1 MKCIKK
7 LVALTLA
14 AVLALTMLTACGGM
28 AGRAPTT
35 PAVLKEGTADLI
47 LVGNAETIKKDAAA
61 LNEAR
66 VAAGKEKV
74 PFDEEYSVK
83 LTEYANAYT
92 NWQFA
97 WRAYDQDQTAEN
109 KATLDAAKRKYD
121 EVSKELPSGVSK
133 GKMLKVN
140 VAAFDNVKAN
150 GRNYFAG
157 TDKNGNYYPLAT
169 QEGNMCAV
177 TVITKEDLTF
187 AIVFVGTK

>member
-14 AVLALTMLTACGGM
+14 AVLALTMLTACGG
-28 AGRAPTT
+28 T
-35 PAVLKEGTADLI
+35 PAEPLTQPDINKGKEI
-47 LVGNAETIKKDAAA
+47 AAA

-66 VAAGKEKV
+66 VAAGKKEV

-97 WRAYDQDQTAEN
+97 WRAYDRNPTAEN
-109 KATLDAAKRKYD
+109 EATLNAAKQKYD
-121 EVSKELPSGVSK
+121 EASKKLPSGVSG

-140 VAAFDNVKAN
+140 VAAFDNAKVT
-150 GRNYFAG
+150 GHNYFAG
-157 TDKNGNYYPLAT
+157 TDKDGNYYPLAT
-169 QEGNMCAV
+169 QEGDMCAV

>member
-14 AVLALTMLTACGGM
+14 AVLALAMLTACGG
-28 AGRAPTT
+28 T
-35 PAVLKEGTADLI
+35 PAEPPIQPDIEKGKEI
-47 LVGNAETIKKDAAA
+47 AAA

-66 VAAGKEKV
+66 VAAGKKEV

-97 WRAYDQDQTAEN
+97 MRAYDQNKTAEN
-109 KATLDAAKRKYD
+109 EAALNAAKQKYD
-121 EVSKELPSGVSK
+121 EASKKLPGGISSGRLIS
-133 GKMLKVN
+133 VN
-140 VAAFDNVKAN
+140 VARFDAVKES
-150 GRNYFAG
+150 GRNYFIRKDG
-157 TDKNGNYYPLAT
+157 DYHLLAT
-169 QEGNMCAV
+169 WEGDMCAV

-187 AIVFVGTK
+187 AIILVGTKSTK

>member
-14 AVLALTMLTACGGM
+14 AVLALTMLTACGG
-28 AGRAPTT
+28 T
-35 PAVLKEGTADLI
+35 PEEPLTQPNINKGKEI
-47 LVGNAETIKKDAAA
+47 AAA

-66 VAAGKEKV
+66 VAAGKKEV
-74 PFDEEYSVK
+74 AFDEEYSVK

-92 NWQFA
+92 NWQLA
-97 WRAYDQDQTAEN
+97 MRAYDQNKTAEN
-109 KATLDAAKRKYD
+109 KAALDAAKQKYD
-121 EVSKELPSGVSK
+121 EASKNLPSGVS
-133 GKMLKVN
+133 GGRMLKVN
-140 VAAFDNVKAN
+140 VAAFDNVKAS

-157 TDKNGNYYPLAT
+157 TDKDGNYYPLAT

>member
-7 LVALTLA
+7 LVAITLA
-14 AVLALTMLTACGGM
+14 AVLALTMLTACGG
-28 AGRAPTT
+28 T
-35 PAVLKEGTADLI
+35 PEEPLTQPNINKGKEI
-47 LVGNAETIKKDAAA
+47 AAA

-66 VAAGKEKV
+66 VAAGKKEV
-74 PFDEEYSVK
+74 TFDEEYSVK

-97 WRAYDQDQTAEN
+97 MRAYDQNKAAEN
-109 KATLDAAKRKYD
+109 KTALDAAKRKYD
-121 EVSKELPSGVSK
+121 EASKNLPNGISG
-133 GKMLKVN
+133 GRIQNVN
-140 VAAFDNVKAN
+140 VAGFDAAKAN

-177 TVITKEDLTF
+177 AVITKEDLTF
-187 AIVFVGTK
+187 ATILVGTK

>member
-14 AVLALTMLTACGGM
+14 AVLALAMLTACGG
-28 AGRAPTT
+28 T
-35 PAVLKEGTADLI
+35 PAEPLTQPDINKGKEI
-47 LVGNAETIKKDAAA
+47 AAA

-66 VAAGKEKV
+66 VAAGKKEV

-97 WRAYDQDQTAEN
+97 WRAYGQNKTAEN
-109 KATLDAAKRKYD
+109 KVALDAAKQKYD
-121 EVSKELPSGVSK
+121 EVSKNLPSGVS
-133 GKMLKVN
+133 GGRMLKEI
-140 VAAFDNVKAN
+140 VAAFDNAKAS
-150 GRNYFAG
+150 GKNYFTG